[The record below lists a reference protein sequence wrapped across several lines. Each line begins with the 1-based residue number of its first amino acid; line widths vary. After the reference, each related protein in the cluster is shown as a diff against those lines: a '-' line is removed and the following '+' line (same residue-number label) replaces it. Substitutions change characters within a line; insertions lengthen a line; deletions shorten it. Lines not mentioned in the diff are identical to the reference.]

1 MEPLEGY
8 DPQHIFFQYGV
19 CQGMLV
25 RSLALTSRSASH
37 HALYFEVIKPDF
49 LVSHFFTITKNK
61 A

>member
-25 RSLALTSRSASH
+25 RSLALTSDLH

-49 LVSHFFTITKNK
+49 LVSHFFTITKSK